1 MPELLKRTE
10 AEERQNKANLLIT
23 VKMKQ
28 RHFLIMQDARL
39 SVVGSC
45 RGLGLSLIMYE
56 KMESLGIYKSL
67 PSVFKARVCSNT
79 HFAANI

>member
-45 RGLGLSLIMYE
+45 RGLGLSL
-56 KMESLGIYKSL
+56 
-67 PSVFKARVCSNT
+67 T
-79 HFAANI
+79 